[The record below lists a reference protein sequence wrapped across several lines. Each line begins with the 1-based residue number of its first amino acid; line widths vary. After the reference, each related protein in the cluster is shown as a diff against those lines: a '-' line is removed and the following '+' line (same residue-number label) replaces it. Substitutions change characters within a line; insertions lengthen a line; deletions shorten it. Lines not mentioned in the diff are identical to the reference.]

1 GLSQN
6 KSHGDILQLL
16 SDEGSIS
23 AKEFIYIVE
32 NQEIFV
38 WFNKINPSLDSI
50 FSTYELK
57 MQDATIS
64 SSELE
69 FLCDL
74 LLYKTLDQGR
84 YNVEGPLVLARYLL
98 GCEFEVKNLRMIISA
113 LQNTIPFESIKERI
127 RPHYGS

>member
-1 GLSQN
+1 
-6 KSHGDILQLL
+6 
-16 SDEGSIS
+16 
-23 AKEFIYIVE
+23 YIVE